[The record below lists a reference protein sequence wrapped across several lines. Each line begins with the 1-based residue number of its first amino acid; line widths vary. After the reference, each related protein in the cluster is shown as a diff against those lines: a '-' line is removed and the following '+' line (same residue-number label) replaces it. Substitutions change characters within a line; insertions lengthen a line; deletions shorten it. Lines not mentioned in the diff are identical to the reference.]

1 MITNERQYRITK
13 SQILNLTNA
22 AKSFTLEDTN
32 KPVSSISLDKIELEA
47 LKSEIEVLSKQLFDY
62 EALKLGAVNVFK
74 VNSLQEL
81 PMLLIQARIAQGL
94 TQRQLANKLELKEQ
108 QIQRYE
114 SEVYASANIR
124 RLAEIA
130 DVLNLEVTA
139 TGKFKKTFPAG
150 RSIKPG
156 EKSYSVN

>member
-47 LKSEIEVLSKQLFDY
+47 LKSEIEVLSEQLFDY
-62 EALKLGAVNVFK
+62 ESLKLGAVNVFK

-114 SEVYASANIR
+114 SEIYASANIR
-124 RLAEIA
+124 RLAEVA
-130 DVLNLEVTA
+130 DVLNLEVTG
-139 TGKFKKTFPAG
+139 TGKFKKTLPAG
-150 RSIKPG
+150 RTIKPG
-156 EKSYSVN
+156 KSVIP

>member
-13 SQILNLTNA
+13 SQIINLTKATKGFN
-22 AKSFTLEDTN
+22 LEDTTR
-32 KPVSSISLDKIELEA
+32 PVSSISLATVELEA

-74 VNSLQEL
+74 ANSLQEL

-114 SEVYASANIR
+114 SEVYTSANIR
-124 RLAEIA
+124 RLAEFA
-130 DVLNLEVTA
+130 EVLNLEVTGI
-139 TGKFKKTFPAG
+139 GKLKYFL
-150 RSIKPG
+150 
-156 EKSYSVN
+156 

>member
-13 SQILNLTNA
+13 SQIYNLT
-22 AKSFTLEDTN
+22 KVTKGFYLEDTTR
-32 KPVSSISLDKIELEA
+32 PVSSISLAAVELEA

-74 VNSLQEL
+74 ANSLQEL

-130 DVLNLEVTA
+130 KVLNLKITGV
-139 TGKFKKTFPAG
+139 GKFKDCL
-150 RSIKPG
+150 
-156 EKSYSVN
+156 

>member
-13 SQILNLTNA
+13 SQIINLTKA
-22 AKSFTLEDTN
+22 AKNFTLEDTTN
-32 KPVSSISLDKIELEA
+32 LTDSNNLARIELDA
-47 LKSEIEVLSKQLFDY
+47 LKSEIEVLSNQLFEY
-62 EALKLGAVNVFK
+62 ETLKLGAVNVFK
-74 VNSLQEL
+74 ANSLQEL

-130 DVLNLEVTA
+130 DVLNLEIIG
-139 TGKFKKTFPAG
+139 TGKLKKNCSG
-150 RSIKPG
+150 
-156 EKSYSVN
+156 